1 MEKSRKDDIRQT
13 GRGSAIDTAKA
24 IALGIPYDGDCWD
37 FFSGKANPEKLAQ
50 LARRVFDV
58 DGYDYD
64 STEAAYILVD
74 EFEAFFKSMKL
85 RTRLSEFDIDDT
97 HFEEMALRA
106 TKGDTIKVG
115 HYTELDAKECI
126 EVLKLA
132 R

>member
-1 MEKSRKDDIRQT
+1 LEKSRKDDIRQT
-13 GRGSAIDTAKA
+13 GRESAIDTAKA

-37 FFSGKANPEKLAQ
+37 FFSEKANPEKPAQ
-50 LARRVFDV
+50 LARRVFGI

-64 STEAAYILVD
+64 STEAAYILAD

-85 RTRLSEFDIDDT
+85 RTRLSEFGIGDT
-97 HFEEMALRA
+97 HFEEMALRT